1 MKKELKVNEVE
12 IVNGTPVVRGQF
24 GDTAFEAAPFRWG
37 SKMLMKVTGG
47 DFDRGTRIAIGHAA
61 KKALKTAEKVLPE
74 AVLKRPRKA
83 ADPADLTVTVKV
95 EAPVEPVLLDLV
107 VDPSGA
113 HEDLTALTVPQLKS
127 RAKDRGLKGYS
138 DLNKPQ
144 LLALLA

>member
-1 MKKELKVNEVE
+1 M
-12 IVNGTPVVRGQF
+12 
-24 GDTAFEAAPFRWG
+24 
-37 SKMLMKVTGG
+37 
-47 DFDRGTRIAIGHAA
+47 
-61 KKALKTAEKVLPE
+61 
-74 AVLKRPRKA
+74 
-83 ADPADLTVTVKV
+83 KV

-107 VDPSGA
+107 VDPIGA

>member
-61 KKALKTAEKVLPE
+61 KKALKANGIPLPKAE
-74 AVLKRPRKA
+74 LKRPPTAKVEEA
-83 ADPADLTVTVKV
+83 PPKEDFTGKTVK
-95 EAPVEPVLLDLV
+95 ELR
-107 VDPSGA
+107 
-113 HEDLTALTVPQLKS
+113 QLC
-127 RAKDRGLKGYS
+127 KDRGIKGHS
-138 DLNKPQ
+138 KDGITKADLLS
-144 LLALLA
+144 LLGA